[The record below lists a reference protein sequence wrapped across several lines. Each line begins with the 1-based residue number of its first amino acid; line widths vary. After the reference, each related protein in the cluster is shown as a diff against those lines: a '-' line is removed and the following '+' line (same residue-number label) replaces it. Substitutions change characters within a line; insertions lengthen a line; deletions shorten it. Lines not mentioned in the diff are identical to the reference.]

1 MFNKIALATLVTA
14 VLSLTAMQFAQAQ
27 MGMGSPE
34 ARAAARAIE
43 EAKAATM
50 NFSTDPLIDPNT
62 ATAEQLAAIEGLSE
76 AGAQAVI
83 DGRPFATP
91 RELHAVI
98 SEGMSEEDLLSVYT
112 AMFVKVNLNR
122 GESEDFELV
131 PSSMSPAK
139 VAREFDEYRPYREE
153 SDFTREMSKYVSD
166 EEVAFLMRYVII
178 D

>member
-1 MFNKIALATLVTA
+1 MLNKITLTTLTTLV
-14 VLSLTAMQFAQAQ
+14 LSFAIAQSAQAQ

-50 NFSTDPLIDPNT
+50 NFSTEELIDPNT
-62 ATAEQLAAIEGLSE
+62 ATAEQLAGIEGLSE
-76 AGAQAVI
+76 AGAQAVL

-91 RELHAVI
+91 TELHAAI

-122 GESEDFELV
+122 GESEDFALV
-131 PSSMSPAK
+131 PSSMAPAK
-139 VAREFDEYRPYREE
+139 VAREFDEYRPYRDM
-153 SDFTREMSKYVSD
+153 SDFTREIGKYVSE
-166 EEVAFLMRYVII
+166 EEVAFLTRYVII